1 MSSTHCIKLR
11 LGDILSTFSR
21 CLGLQVLLLVLS
33 KRYRVDHGAHPAGVR
48 RMAVPYRAKDAAAE
62 RAEFAHPDV
71 AMMLSILTCAAALL
85 I

>member
-1 MSSTHCIKLR
+1 M
-11 LGDILSTFSR
+11 
-21 CLGLQVLLLVLS
+21 LLLVLS
-33 KRYRVDHGAHPAGVR
+33 KRYRVDYGAHPAGVR